1 MKNVV
6 KVFLVL
12 FIFSGLRA
20 QTQNEKGLYID
31 NDGEL
36 FNGVIQKTDKNL
48 KTTFT
53 IKNGLIDG
61 EAMCLYSSGQL
72 MEKGNFVKGQKDE
85 KWIRFNEN
93 GITIALAFY
102 KNGKKT
108 GTWFVFD
115 DNGTKRFEMNY
126 LEGQKTGIWTNWDEQ
141 GLILASK
148 NYSQLN

>member
-61 EAMCLYSSGQL
+61 EAMFLYSSGQL